1 MVGNGRPPRRRCSL
15 CIRHQRRQQMHPFSP
30 RTHRLVRPHNRINQ
44 PTPQSHH
51 SLHRRQIKQSE
62 VDVPRF

>member
-1 MVGNGRPPRRRCSL
+1 MVGNGCPP
-15 CIRHQRRQQMHPFSP
+15 RRQQMHPFSP